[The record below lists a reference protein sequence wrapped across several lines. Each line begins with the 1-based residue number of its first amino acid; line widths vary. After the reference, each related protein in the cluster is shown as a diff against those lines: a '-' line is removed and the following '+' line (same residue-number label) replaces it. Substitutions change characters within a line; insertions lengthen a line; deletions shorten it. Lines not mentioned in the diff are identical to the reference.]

1 MKNQK
6 TGKNTY
12 GDLVA
17 MLMIANTVD
26 WEFLHDYLEQ
36 YPYNFFTGFEGSKPF
51 RHIQDATAAP
61 RVSEQQNDS
70 TSGFTELLSG
80 EFRFAS
86 GTETPPRTEEV
97 DPLETPLSREK
108 LHGTYDPL
116 LGESPVHLEVLKNI
130 DMFAKSSKAVLI
142 SGETGTGKELV
153 ARALHAQS
161 PRAKHPIVTVNCAGF
176 VEHLM
181 ESELFGHEKGAFTG
195 ADRQHIGLFE
205 TASGGTLFLDEI
217 TELPMSLQ
225 PKLLRALQENKIR
238 RVGGTAEIP
247 VAVRVLAATNVDLAE
262 AVETGRFRRDLYER
276 LKSLHIQLPAL
287 RERREDIP
295 ALTAHFLIKENNR
308 SNQKV
313 KDINPE
319 VLSLFDVYNWPGNIR
334 ELEGVIG
341 RAVLLAGGTDILPQ
355 HLPKDLRSA
364 EAHPLPS
371 ADATASYSA
380 DSNAPGYP
388 VLPFPIGTTL
398 KEIEKSVILATLARE
413 DGNKSKTAAVLGI
426 SRGTLRAKLRAY
438 NE

>member
-17 MLMIANTVD
+17 MLTIVNAVN

-36 YPYNFFTGFEGSKPF
+36 YPYNFVPGFQGSELF
-51 RHIQDATAAP
+51 RQIQDATAAP

-70 TSGFTELLSG
+70 ASGFTELLPG
-80 EFRFAS
+80 DFRFAS
-86 GTETPPRTEEV
+86 GTETPPRAEEV
-97 DPLETPLSREK
+97 EPPEMPLSREK
-108 LHGTYDPL
+108 LHGNYDTL
-116 LGESPVHLEVLKNI
+116 LGESPGHLEVLKNI

-161 PRAKHPIVTVNCAGF
+161 DCAAHALVVVNCAGIAK
-176 VEHLM
+176 HLM

-205 TASGGTLFLDEI
+205 TASGSTLFLDEI
-217 TELPMSLQ
+217 GELPMSLQ
-225 PKLLRALQENKIR
+225 PKLLRVLQENKIR
-238 RVGGTAEIP
+238 RVGGTAQIP
-247 VAVRVLAATNVDLAE
+247 VAVRVLAATNADLVE
-262 AVETGRFRRDLYER
+262 AVETGKFRRDLYER
-276 LKSLHIQLPAL
+276 LKPLHIQLPVL

-295 ALTAHFLIKENNR
+295 ALTAHFLTKENNR

-313 KDINPE
+313 KGINPE
-319 VLSLFDVYNWPGNIR
+319 VLSLFDAYSWPGNIR
-334 ELEGVIG
+334 ELEGIISS
-341 RAVLLAGGTDILPQ
+341 AVLLAGGTDLLPQ
-355 HLPKDLRSA
+355 HLPKDLQA
-364 EAHPLPS
+364 PEAHPLPS
-371 ADATASYSA
+371 ADATGVYSA
-380 DSNAPGYP
+380 DSNAPGDP
-388 VLPFPIGTTL
+388 LLPFPIGTTL
-398 KEIEKSVILATLARE
+398 KEIEKSAILATLARE